1 MAGDRS
7 REFAITGALDLRG
20 RWADA
25 AVASAALA
33 VLLAVG
39 ADSAD
44 GAEAFA
50 ISSGPGG
57 GDLGLGC
64 VSCVA
69 TGAEDIRL
77 SGRPTGGGGGFGL
90 MRGLFW

>member
-1 MAGDRS
+1 M
-7 REFAITGALDLRG
+7 GALGARG

-50 ISSGPGG
+50 ISSAPGG
-57 GDLGLGC
+57 ADLGLGC
-64 VSCVA
+64 VACVA
-69 TGAEDIRL
+69 TGARDRRL
-77 SGRPTGGGGGFGL
+77 SGRPTGGGGAFAVGL
-90 MRGLFW
+90 KRGLLW